1 MEEEIETIINKLE
14 SQKLKPEELQLLK
27 SNREYKNFDEFYNYF
42 KSKLDNEIEKYKKK
56 GRNLHYKK
64 GYDKNILNRIIQAFQ
79 KNDIPV
85 IIKGKDGKNYV
96 NNIFDE
102 AVERFIYYAELG
114 KRNQA
119 NPNKIEIHG
128 NNKIANL
135 DEELNFLLEKS
146 ILSTKLSELEK
157 EFNNII
163 KNIELNKENFTP
175 NEVYKVNNDL
185 IKVKKQIEDIKLEL
199 AKKEGNLKYIGEIIK
214 QSRKTMALIL
224 STILAG
230 SGVGVGV
237 GVSKLSEKKNEDVR
251 NKFIEANKH
260 KLDSLTNENVRNN
273 KENLKLLKKSLALGY
288 LPKNIQI
295 KK

>member
-27 SNREYKNFDEFYNYF
+27 SDREYKNFDEFYNYF

-79 KNDIPV
+79 KNDIPL

>member
-27 SNREYKNFDEFYNYF
+27 SDREYKNFDEFYNYF

-128 NNKIANL
+128 NNKIASL

>member
-79 KNDIPV
+79 KNDIPL